1 MKKILLITIALVIA
15 VVADAQKMKYIGN
28 KAIATCEVIRIAEP
42 GGDGY
47 YHQVPDFNYQSVC
60 FDIYKEYTSLLKR
73 FITGELKVYLVWTR
87 QKDNYGNTETVEK
100 YLGSI
105 NLAEMRKYQRDT
117 LFIKNS
123 NDVSRISSAYYIYKN
138 NLLKDRSVDFG
149 IAYF

>member
-1 MKKILLITIALVIA
+1 M
-15 VVADAQKMKYIGN
+15 
-28 KAIATCEVIRIAEP
+28 
-42 GGDGY
+42 
-47 YHQVPDFNYQSVC
+47 
-60 FDIYKEYTSLLKR
+60 
-73 FITGELKVYLVWTR
+73 KVYLVWTR

-123 NDVSRISSAYYIYKN
+123 NDVSKISSAYYIYKN